1 MVKLGSRWLCKP
13 EFRVRVSDSPP
24 FKEVMTEREEKQ
36 TKESIQAYQ
45 NMIQYMKDQI
55 EILERQMNKD
65 KNFTYKF
72 NITKK

>member
-1 MVKLGSRWLCKP
+1 
-13 EFRVRVSDSPP
+13 
-24 FKEVMTEREEKQ
+24 MTEREERQ
-36 TKESIQAYQ
+36 TRESIQAYQ

-65 KNFTYKF
+65 KSFTYKF

>member
-1 MVKLGSRWLCKP
+1 
-13 EFRVRVSDSPP
+13 
-24 FKEVMTEREEKQ
+24 MTEQEEKQ